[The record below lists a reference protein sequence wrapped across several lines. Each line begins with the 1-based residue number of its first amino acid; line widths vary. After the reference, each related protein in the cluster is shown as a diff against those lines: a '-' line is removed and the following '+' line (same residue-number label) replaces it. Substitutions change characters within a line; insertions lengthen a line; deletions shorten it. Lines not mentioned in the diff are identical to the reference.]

1 MTKLVRATLCLTV
14 LTVMAGTLPA
24 ATITIS
30 DLTDG
35 FPIITVSPDIGV
47 TSTAFSNE
55 QVIITGLIPN
65 LTLPPGTHSVIL
77 TEPASDP
84 FGPPQSDFVTLTIGA
99 TAPTF
104 TLLFE
109 SDGAV
114 NFLRDVAAL
123 PPGTPT
129 LLENGAFQDVSA
141 LLGSGA
147 FTIMLQS
154 DLATPEVPEPD
165 ARSLLFAG
173 WLLIGVAQVRR
184 FRKPSRSRL

>member
-14 LTVMAGTLPA
+14 LTMLPVALTA

-47 TSTAFSNE
+47 TSTVFSDE

-65 LTLPPGTHSVIL
+65 LILPPGTHSVIL

-84 FGPPQSDFVTLTIGA
+84 FGPPQSDFATLTIGA
-99 TAPTF
+99 AAPTF

-109 SDGAV
+109 SDGAL
-114 NFLRDVAAL
+114 NFLADLAKL
-123 PPGTPT
+123 PVPTPT
-129 LLENGAFQDVSA
+129 LLENGNFQDVSA
-141 LLGSGA
+141 LLGSGS
-147 FTIMLQS
+147 FTILLQS
-154 DLATPEVPEPD
+154 DLVTPEPEPD
-165 ARSLLFAG
+165 VRFLFASG
-173 WLLIGVAQVRR
+173 LLLIGAALVRIN
-184 FRKPSRSRL
+184 KPSRSH